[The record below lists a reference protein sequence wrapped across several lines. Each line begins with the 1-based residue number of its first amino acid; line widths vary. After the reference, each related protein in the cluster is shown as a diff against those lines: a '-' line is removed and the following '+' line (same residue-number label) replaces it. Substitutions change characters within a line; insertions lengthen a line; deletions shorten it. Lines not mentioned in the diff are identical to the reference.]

1 MSVLEKKLKVFY
13 LTSPEPR
20 RTAPPVVEEKT
31 GDDRVEKLEEI
42 AKQTDSPEME
52 QLKQRNELLENN
64 VQNLHS
70 RVDQLTSQLEQSS
83 KTTESLTRAVE
94 ALLAQQGQPASP
106 EAIQE
111 GTEAGKQQI
120 QEEAINEMKK
130 PESKEK
136 AKSFWT
142 ADLGKVFK
150 NAPLWQKAL
159 IVLAGGA
166 LTGFALT
173 ATLSGV
179 VPGVAF
185 LGSQAGFAGLGAP
198 TFLAAGLKGIAAATT
213 ALGFTKTV
221 EGALIAGKEAMKS
234 LNPEP
239 NPNTPPL
246 QPVAE
251 QQVQQPQ
258 FQEANEGKMEK
269 AKGIVSSL
277 AEVEGEPISYN
288 GSRDGNPIR
297 VDLKYSNDQYTF
309 QTSDQPGYRS
319 NIISENDLADGLA
332 RLDNDT
338 LESLQNQIDDIKVRK
353 EQAQQQPK
361 TEEQLNSPESQE
373 KAPESLDLKTLKTGD
388 EIKISAKNEQGN
400 QKDLILVVNDDK
412 TVNVLTENPD
422 GSTQQVAKN
431 YFVHSITTAENGR
444 ITGISDN
451 VISTAENTVV
461 SIGNDYKL
469 NQITKLEVVK
479 PTTPEPETPAE
490 SPKSSPESTKSR
502 ETISQSAY
510 AEIGKNLDK
519 INDTADELNSDL
531 LKSLHGGLYKESEPF
546 TFTEKDK
553 EPKELNLVEY
563 LSATAKPSLENLLG
577 VEPGFGKTPEFTAQ
591 ELIEMSLAIENTP
604 EIKDSLKQIKTDI
617 PDKISNYKGDSAAYE
632 VMQVVGENLAIA
644 KEIILTNRKVEKIKA
659 ENTDAADG
667 LNAILKAS
675 KDNPIIQAQ
684 IADDFD
690 KIRTKVSLEEFS
702 KQLDEALNT
711 KPAPV
716 DSIFMGKDTSEQEK
730 KKNQAIALKL
740 GEKYHTSP
748 SK

>member
-13 LTSPEPR
+13 LTSPESR
-20 RTAPPVVEEKT
+20 RTASPVVEEKT
-31 GDDRVEKLEEI
+31 GDDQVEKLEEI

-239 NPNTPPL
+239 NSNTPPL

-361 TEEQLNSPESQE
+361 AEEVISPENQE
-373 KAPESLDLKTLKTGD
+373 RAPESINLDELEAGDSVTLTFDQNGNEQTIKLVKNQDGTVNKFNTYGTKTG
-388 EIKISAKNEQGN
+388 ENLEVASKTTIENGN
-400 QKDLILVVNDDK
+400 VQ
-412 TVNVLTENPD
+412 T
-422 GSTQQVAKN
+422 
-431 YFVHSITTAENGR
+431 ITT
-444 ITGISDN
+444 DPN
-451 VISTAENTVV
+451 VISTAPNTVV
-461 SIGNDYKL
+461 VISGDYPNGISVKSVTVEKL
-469 NQITKLEVVK
+469 AAAK
-479 PTTPEPETPAE
+479 PETTAPSTPEAT
-490 SPKSSPESTKSR
+490 KSPEA
-502 ETISQSAY
+502 ISQSAY
-510 AEIGKNLDK
+510 TKIGENLDK
-519 INDTADELNSDL
+519 INEAAKKPSVDILKGAWGGYFEGANATALDDQLNKPEFLDKLDGYLDNKPVTEGFSTEPEFDNITL
-531 LKSLHGGLYKESEPF
+531 LRTCLAIANL
-546 TFTEKDK
+546 DI
-553 EPKELNLVEY
+553 PKEV
-563 LSATAKPSLENLLG
+563 
-577 VEPGFGKTPEFTAQ
+577 
-591 ELIEMSLAIENTP
+591 
-604 EIKDSLKQIKTDI
+604 KDSLK
-617 PDKISNYKGDSAAYE
+617 SNNLPQAITEFKGNNLVGDLLNFAGPNLEAAKQVLRANKEIEKAKKESEKYDNDN
-632 VMQVVGENLAIA
+632 VKAGVVGVELLKSSNQIITSQIPEFKDSNTVWDKNKVIDAIEGDLKTGSTTLSEGKHPVA
-644 KEIILTNRKVEKIKA
+644 EQIIELGNSYLKTPEESV
-659 ENTDAADG
+659 AA
-667 LNAILKAS
+667 
-675 KDNPIIQAQ
+675 
-684 IADDFD
+684 
-690 KIRTKVSLEEFS
+690 
-702 KQLDEALNT
+702 
-711 KPAPV
+711 
-716 DSIFMGKDTSEQEK
+716 
-730 KKNQAIALKL
+730 
-740 GEKYHTSP
+740 
-748 SK
+748 

>member
-13 LTSPEPR
+13 LTSPESR
-20 RTAPPVVEEKT
+20 RTASPVVEEKT
-31 GDDRVEKLEEI
+31 GDDQVEKLEEI

-239 NPNTPPL
+239 NSNTPPL

-319 NIISENDLADGLA
+319 NIISENDLANGLA
-332 RLDNDT
+332 GLDNDT

-361 TEEQLNSPESQE
+361 AEEVISPENQE
-373 KAPESLDLKTLKTGD
+373 RAPESINLDELEAGDSVTLTFDQNGNEQTIKLVKNQDGTVNKFNTYGTKTG
-388 EIKISAKNEQGN
+388 ENLEVASKTTIENGN
-400 QKDLILVVNDDK
+400 VQ
-412 TVNVLTENPD
+412 T
-422 GSTQQVAKN
+422 
-431 YFVHSITTAENGR
+431 ITT
-444 ITGISDN
+444 DPN
-451 VISTAENTVV
+451 VISTAPNTVV
-461 SIGNDYKL
+461 VISGDYPNGISVKSVTVEKL
-469 NQITKLEVVK
+469 AAAK
-479 PTTPEPETPAE
+479 PETTAPSTPEAT
-490 SPKSSPESTKSR
+490 KSPEA
-502 ETISQSAY
+502 ISQSAY
-510 AEIGKNLDK
+510 TKIGENLDK
-519 INDTADELNSDL
+519 INEAAKKPSVDILKGAWGGYFEGANATALDDQLNKPEFLDKLDGYLDNKPVTEGFSTEPEFDNITL
-531 LKSLHGGLYKESEPF
+531 LRTCLAIANL
-546 TFTEKDK
+546 DI
-553 EPKELNLVEY
+553 PKEV
-563 LSATAKPSLENLLG
+563 
-577 VEPGFGKTPEFTAQ
+577 
-591 ELIEMSLAIENTP
+591 
-604 EIKDSLKQIKTDI
+604 KDSLK
-617 PDKISNYKGDSAAYE
+617 SNNLPQAITEFKGNNLVGDLLNFAGPNLEAAKQVLRANKEIEKAKKESEKYDNDN
-632 VMQVVGENLAIA
+632 VKAGVVGVELLKSSNQIITSQIPEFKDSNTVWDKNKVIDAIEGDLKTGSTTLSEGKHPVA
-644 KEIILTNRKVEKIKA
+644 EQIIELGNSYLKTPEESV
-659 ENTDAADG
+659 AA
-667 LNAILKAS
+667 
-675 KDNPIIQAQ
+675 
-684 IADDFD
+684 
-690 KIRTKVSLEEFS
+690 
-702 KQLDEALNT
+702 
-711 KPAPV
+711 
-716 DSIFMGKDTSEQEK
+716 
-730 KKNQAIALKL
+730 
-740 GEKYHTSP
+740 
-748 SK
+748 

>member
-13 LTSPEPR
+13 LTSPESR

-31 GDDRVEKLEEI
+31 GDDQVEKLEEI

-239 NPNTPPL
+239 NSNTPPL

-319 NIISENDLADGLA
+319 NIISENDLANGLA
-332 RLDNDT
+332 GLDNDT

-361 TEEQLNSPESQE
+361 AEEVISPENQE
-373 KAPESLDLKTLKTGD
+373 RAPESINLDELEAGDSVTLTFDQNGNEQTIKLVKNQDGTVNKFNTYGTKTG
-388 EIKISAKNEQGN
+388 ENLEVASKTTIENGN
-400 QKDLILVVNDDK
+400 VQ
-412 TVNVLTENPD
+412 T
-422 GSTQQVAKN
+422 
-431 YFVHSITTAENGR
+431 ITT
-444 ITGISDN
+444 DPN
-451 VISTAENTVV
+451 VISTAPNTVV
-461 SIGNDYKL
+461 VISGDYPNGISVKSVTVEKL
-469 NQITKLEVVK
+469 AAAK
-479 PTTPEPETPAE
+479 PETTAPSTPEAT
-490 SPKSSPESTKSR
+490 KSPEA
-502 ETISQSAY
+502 ISQSAY
-510 AEIGKNLDK
+510 TKIGENLDK
-519 INDTADELNSDL
+519 INEAAKKPSVDILKGAWGGYFEGANATALDDQLNKPEFLDKLDGYLDNKPVTEGFSTEPEFDNITL
-531 LKSLHGGLYKESEPF
+531 LRTCLAIANL
-546 TFTEKDK
+546 DI
-553 EPKELNLVEY
+553 PKEV
-563 LSATAKPSLENLLG
+563 
-577 VEPGFGKTPEFTAQ
+577 
-591 ELIEMSLAIENTP
+591 
-604 EIKDSLKQIKTDI
+604 KDSLK
-617 PDKISNYKGDSAAYE
+617 SNNLPQAITEFKGNNLVGDLLNFAGPNLEAAKQVLRANKEIEKAKKESEKYDNDN
-632 VMQVVGENLAIA
+632 VKAGVVGVELLKSSNQIITSQIPEFKDSNTVWDKNKVIDAIEGDLKTGSTTLSEGKHPVA
-644 KEIILTNRKVEKIKA
+644 EQIIELGNSYLKTPEESV
-659 ENTDAADG
+659 AA
-667 LNAILKAS
+667 
-675 KDNPIIQAQ
+675 
-684 IADDFD
+684 
-690 KIRTKVSLEEFS
+690 
-702 KQLDEALNT
+702 
-711 KPAPV
+711 
-716 DSIFMGKDTSEQEK
+716 
-730 KKNQAIALKL
+730 
-740 GEKYHTSP
+740 
-748 SK
+748 